1 MTTQNIDLIKLAWE
15 DAKPQLGLLI
25 GAFLIYAIISLIP
38 SLVLPENVASLVSV
52 IITGPFS
59 LGLAYFALSIV
70 RKQAT
75 EITLIFEGFKHFV
88 KAFVAYLLIIVLVVV
103 GLILLIVPGI
113 IVALMISQTYYIL
126 ADDEQIGVVDAMKKS
141 REMMD
146 GYKMKYFGLILIFIG
161 LVLLSAFTLF
171 LGLIILIPV
180 MQITFAKFYL
190 ELKGGDA
197 SVEEQLENNLVG

>member
-25 GAFLIYAIISLIP
+25 GAFLIYAVISLIP
-38 SLVLPENVASLVSV
+38 SLVLPENVATLVST
-52 IITGPFS
+52 IIAGPFS

-75 EITLIFEGFKHFV
+75 EITLIFEGFKHFL
-88 KAFVAYLLIIVLVVV
+88 KAFVAYFLIVILVVV

-113 IVALMISQTYYIL
+113 IVALMISQTFYIL

-141 REMMD
+141 KEMMD

-180 MQITFAKFYL
+180 MQITMAKFYL